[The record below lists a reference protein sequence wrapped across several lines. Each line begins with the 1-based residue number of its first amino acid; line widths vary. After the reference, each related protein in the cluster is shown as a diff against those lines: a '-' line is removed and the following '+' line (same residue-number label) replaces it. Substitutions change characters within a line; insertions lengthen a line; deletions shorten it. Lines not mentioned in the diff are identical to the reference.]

1 MRHLLA
7 FAFLLALSLV
17 VSEEI
22 SAEPEVYMVSVS
34 PASVDNQADEDVNF
48 EGDCSVCNEEELDY
62 FYWNSTIDGVISSG
76 SSSQEINFVA
86 SSSIFSVGDHEMIL
100 QVKGNGSWSVID
112 EESTA
117 LLNVKSGDGGGGGD
131 GSIDVN
137 FEIFPPTVHLGETA
151 IFRSCTDME
160 PEPQPCVS
168 DPGADLDYD
177 WKIQWNNE
185 GDWVTIGYTESFEYN
200 NFEEGTH
207 TVSLVITNNDNG
219 EVSDPE
225 YLEFIVLPPIPVAVI
240 EGPEE
245 VSIKEGQSLEVSSHC
260 EDNDA
265 EVIDCDH
272 NWEIWEYGNNGDLL
286 FELTGKEIVL
296 DNLTNQIGRYDVML
310 RTVDDVGTY
319 SQWDSL
325 IVEVLPPNESPSASI
340 TISPQSLG
348 GLTPEYYQYANLS
361 FSSLG
366 SDDPDG
372 DIVSQKWWYNND
384 VVSED
389 AVWVVSFGD
398 DPGPNGI
405 IYQVK
410 LEVQDDD
417 GVWSS
422 KVSTNF
428 KIISNTPP
436 TVDFTISS
444 DEEMYT
450 FNSTVSDAEGSV
462 VLFEWWIGDTLISN
476 EQNTTWAANVSGTFV
491 VTLVATDDGGL
502 STEVQK
508 TFEVKIA
515 EQKNFVVTFGSKNID
530 VADTFTMDFSGT
542 SGSVT
547 NYEITVFLPNGT
559 SEEHTTNQNE
569 FAFKCDQEGE
579 YLFDIVVNWADGS
592 DFNQNTDFY
601 TTRVNVGDVDDGS
614 SVTPSEKTEPIDEG
628 LPSLSPIT
636 VIISVTILAISR
648 RQR

>member
-1 MRHLLA
+1 MRHLLS

-17 VSEEI
+17 VSEEV
-22 SAEPEVYMVSVS
+22 SAEPEVFMVSVS

-62 FYWNSTIDGVISSG
+62 FYWNSTIDSIIREG
-76 SSSQEINFVA
+76 SSFQEINFIA
-86 SSSIFSVGDHEMIL
+86 SSSIFSVGDHEMTL

-112 EESTA
+112 EDSTA
-117 LLNVKSGDGGGGGD
+117 LLNVKSGDDGGGGD
-131 GSIDVN
+131 GTIDVN

-151 IFRSCTDME
+151 DFRACTDMQ

-168 DPGADLDYD
+168 DPSADLDFD

-185 GDWVTIGYTESFEYN
+185 GDWVTIGYAESFEYN

-207 TVSLVITNNDNG
+207 TVSLVITNNDND
-219 EVSDPE
+219 EVSEPE

-240 EGPEE
+240 DGPEE

-260 EDNDA
+260 EDNNA
-265 EVIDCDH
+265 EEIDCEH
-272 NWEIWEYGNNGDLL
+272 NWEIWEYGNDGDIL
-286 FELTGKEIVL
+286 FRLAGKEIVL
-296 DNLTNQIGRYDVML
+296 DNLTNQKGRYDVML
-310 RTVDDVGTY
+310 RTVSNGTY
-319 SQWDSL
+319 SQWDNL
-325 IVEVLPPNESPSASI
+325 IVNVLPPNEAPSASI

-372 DIVSQKWWYNND
+372 SIVNQKWWYNND

-389 AVWVVSFGD
+389 AVWVVSFDD

-462 VLFEWWIGDTLISN
+462 VLFEWWIGDMLISN

-502 STEVQK
+502 STEVPK
-508 TFEVKIA
+508 TFEVKIS
-515 EQKNFVVTFGSKNID
+515 EQKNFVVVFGSKNID
-530 VADTFTMDFSGT
+530 VGDTFTMDFSGT

-559 SEEHTTNQNE
+559 SEEHNTNQNE
-569 FAFKCDQEGE
+569 FDFKCDEEGE

-614 SVTPSEKTEPIDEG
+614 SVIPSEKTETIDEG
-628 LPSLSPIT
+628 LSSISLIT
-636 VIISVTILAISR
+636 VVISVTILAISR